1 MCMTGKRSGAATHGD
16 DLDQLSGNLSLTGS
30 VELQVQL
37 SDHVGGVYNEVVSVA
52 RISDQCVMDGK

>member
-1 MCMTGKRSGAATHGD
+1 MSDKGSGAATHGN

-37 SDHVGGVYNEVVSVA
+37 SDHVGGVYKNGVMGDSGF
-52 RISDQCVMDGK
+52 SDQCVVCDR

>member
-1 MCMTGKRSGAATHGD
+1 MTGIRSGAATHGD

-37 SDHVGGVYNEVVSVA
+37 SDHVGGVYNNEVMGDSG
-52 RISDQCVMDGK
+52 ISDQCVVCNR

>member
-1 MCMTGKRSGAATHGD
+1 MTGIRSGAATHGD

-37 SDHVGGVYNEVVSVA
+37 SDHVGGVYNNEVMGDSG
-52 RISDQCVMDGK
+52 ISDQCVICDR

>member
-1 MCMTGKRSGAATHGD
+1 MTGKRSGAATHGD

-37 SDHVGGVYNEVVSVA
+37 SDHVGGVYNEVMGSSA
-52 RISDQCVMDGK
+52 ISDQCVVCDR

>member
-1 MCMTGKRSGAATHGD
+1 MTGIRSGAATHGD

-37 SDHVGGVYNEVVSVA
+37 SDHVGGVYNNGVMGDSG
-52 RISDQCVMDGK
+52 ISDQCVVCDR